1 MNASMRKIGALC
13 SKDFRDLFKNPQL
26 LVCCLLP
33 IAFSAFYRF
42 MMGKAT
48 EGVDLSAAGPE
59 AAGALD
65 ATLSGFTLSMA
76 SA

>member
-59 AAGALD
+59 AAGR
-65 ATLSGFTLSMA
+65 SMRRCRASPCRRA